1 MMRPDIDRAIEAV
14 LRGDRNAFSVIIEA
28 FNDEL
33 WRLVSY
39 YLPDRSR
46 VEDVVQRS
54 FVNAYVSLE
63 SFETGRDFRAWIRS
77 IAHNESKKELRVM
90 LGDKAKAIRYAERL
104 ALEAVADDC
113 YSGFS
118 EKRLRYLNE
127 CIDLLSPHARRLLR
141 VRYELGRSIQRIGE
155 DLQRSRAAIQK
166 ALSRV
171 RMNLREC
178 IGEKELADGAQ

>member
-1 MMRPDIDRAIEAV
+1 MMRPDINRAIEAV
-14 LRGDRNAFSVIIEA
+14 LRGDRNAFSVIIET

-39 YLPDRSR
+39 YLPDRTR

-63 SFETGRDFRAWIRS
+63 SFETGRNFGAWIRS
-77 IAHNESKKELRVM
+77 IAHNESKKELRAM
-90 LGDKAKAIRYAERL
+90 LSDKARATRYAERL
-104 ALEAVADDC
+104 ALEAVADDR
-113 YSGFS
+113 YGGFS

-127 CIDLLSPHARRLLR
+127 CIGLLPSRARRLLR
-141 VRYELGRSIQRIGE
+141 VRYELGKSIQRIAE
-155 DLQRSRAAIQK
+155 DLQRSRVAIQK

-171 RMNLREC
+171 RLNLREC